1 LDGND
6 MSYDMKSDR
15 FSALKD
21 LTNKIRSAR
30 MKGEILDKENLPQV
44 LSNGEILAGLIS
56 NASDNEMEF

>member
-1 LDGND
+1 
-6 MSYDMKSDR
+6 MSYDMKSDQ
-15 FSALKD
+15 FSKLKD